1 MKKLFTPWLLRIF
14 MCLGANSALALQINQ
29 TSSTNFYVDFSDGMG
44 AAYVSFMVTN
54 TDGTTY
60 SNLWA
65 TLDSFTNAA
74 MKLGG
79 NDPGRHALG
88 TLANN
93 QSKPFFFYLQA
104 TNDPANGIYKDRFTI
119 KLYSGSPDT
128 GTLIASS
135 NFLMAVTDSTSNQAD
150 IITALTYTPTN
161 NLVLGTTFK
170 ISVQGMTGNVKA
182 GNDMDFTPA
191 TSTNWNASA
200 FELIGCNIV
209 VTDSPNYVLNNVLMT
224 YSATHITGAGDPYQ
238 ADYWFRIVAA
248 TTSNTPA
255 NPVNFLNNGG
265 GSVNHTPVSSLLALP
280 PLPSPTNLTVMTPLT
295 NFAQLYT
302 NETVTISL
310 RFTNFSAADVTM
322 DRVVDTLP
330 PGFVYVSNSCTFGG
344 VPVLN
349 PTVSGQL
356 FTWSQD
362 YFVAAGSSRN
372 FVFQAVPLTTG
383 YATNS
388 AIAYIKNTQID
399 TTLNLTD
406 NAPANETI
414 QVLVNPSALG
424 TTNTVTN
431 AFGLARSIIRPRLQN
446 ATVQFEGAAGSPY
459 DVERTTNLATAIWTP
474 IWTTSAPPNGVW
486 SYVDTN
492 RPAAGAFYRARLH

>member
-14 MCLGANSALALQINQ
+14 MCLAANSALALQINQ
-29 TSSTNFYVDFSDGMG
+29 TSSANFYVDFRDGMR

-79 NDPGRHALG
+79 NDPGQHALG
-88 TLANN
+88 TLTNH
-93 QSKPFFFYLQA
+93 QSTPVFFYLQA
-104 TNDPANGIYKDRFTI
+104 TNDPASAAYKDRFTI
-119 KLYSGSPDT
+119 KLYNGSPDT
-128 GTLIASS
+128 GTLVASS
-135 NFLMAVTDSTSNQAD
+135 NFVMTVNDSVSNLAD
-150 IITALTYTPTN
+150 VATGMIYTPTN
-161 NLVLGTTFK
+161 NLVVGATFK
-170 ISVQGMTGNVKA
+170 ISVQGLTGNVKA
-182 GNDMDFTPA
+182 GMDMTFTPA
-191 TSTNWNASA
+191 TSTNWTADA

-209 VTDSPNYVLNNVLMT
+209 ITDSPNYVLNNVLVT
-224 YSATHITGAGDPYQ
+224 NSATHITGAGDPYQ
-238 ADYWFRIVAA
+238 ADYWFRIIAA
-248 TTSNTPA
+248 TASNTPA

-265 GSVNHTPVSSLLALP
+265 GSVNHTLASSLLALP
-280 PLPSPTNLTVMTPLT
+280 SLPSPTNLTVMTPLT
-295 NFAQLYT
+295 NFTQLYT
-302 NETVTISL
+302 NDTVTITL

-356 FTWSQD
+356 FTWSQN
-362 YFVAAGSSRN
+362 YFMAAGTSQN

-414 QVLVNPSALG
+414 QVLS

-431 AFGLARSIIRPRLQN
+431 AFGLALSSSLSGGQN
-446 ATVQFEGAAGSPY
+446 ATVQFQGAAGSSY
-459 DVERTTNLATAIWTP
+459 DVERTTNLATPLWTA

-492 RPAAGAFYRARLH
+492 RPPAGAFYRARLH